1 MTSSMLTRPDS
12 PSAPA
17 RQEPGAP
24 SPEDGCVHLDLEL
37 CAPGTTL
44 DALAKIVTMLRGRR
58 WDVRAVDAD
67 LDAGVVRLRVR
78 TDRPELLRGQLERVA
93 VVGAVVGAVRTP

>member
-1 MTSSMLTRPDS
+1 MTSTMLTRPDTT
-12 PSAPA
+12 SAT
-17 RQEPGAP
+17 P
-24 SPEDGCVHLDLEL
+24 SPEAGGCVHLDLEL

-67 LDAGVVRLRVR
+67 LDAGVVRLSVR
-78 TDRPELLRGQLERVA
+78 TERAELLTRQLERV
-93 VVGAVVGAVRTP
+93 VVVGAVRTG